1 MLIGQGE
8 ESFNCIDYLTLA
20 ALWTISPLSA
30 LIRIDKRLSQII
42 AAIAISWIL
51 TRKLKWTILC
61 NRSLVFIGDR
71 SYSIYLTYW
80 TYRLFIGAVKDDSF
94 INSNFHGKI

>member
-8 ESFNCIDYLTLA
+8 EGFNCIDYLTFA
-20 ALWTISPLSA
+20 AISPLSA
-30 LIRIDKRLSQII
+30 LITIDKRLSQII

-61 NRSLVFIGDR
+61 NRSFVFIGDR

>member
-20 ALWTISPLSA
+20 AISPLSA
-30 LIRIDKRLSQII
+30 LITIDKRLSQII
-42 AAIAISWIL
+42 ATIAISWIL